1 MIQVNCGSGYDS
13 CSVVCC
19 AALSNDSGYKPPEKP
34 SYKPPV
40 YEKPSYKPPVVYEKP
55 SYKPPSYE
63 PLAYPA
69 ENPVYT
75 AKSFVLWHSR
85 PIVNVDNH
93 DLSTRDNS
101 AVTDTKT

>member
-1 MIQVNCGSGYDS
+1 MVQVKCGSGYDS

-55 SYKPPSYE
+55 SYKPPVVYEKPSYK
-63 PLAYPA
+63 PPSYDPPAYP
-69 ENPVYT
+69 ENPVCIQLNPLLFCGI
-75 AKSFVLWHSR
+75 SWP
-85 PIVNVDNH
+85 PIINVPCQ
-93 DLSTRDNS
+93 L
-101 AVTDTKT
+101 